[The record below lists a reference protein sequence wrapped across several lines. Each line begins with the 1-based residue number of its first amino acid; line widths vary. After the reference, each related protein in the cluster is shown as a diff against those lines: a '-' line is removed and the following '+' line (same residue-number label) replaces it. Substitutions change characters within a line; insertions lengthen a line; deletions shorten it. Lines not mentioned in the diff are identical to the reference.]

1 MARITVED
9 CLENVDNRFELVM
22 LATKRARQLALNNAD
37 PFLDWEN
44 DKATVMALREIANG
58 NINYENVD
66 LQARTAEEGDEEI
79 GDEVSVEQALQ
90 EALAEADQQKS
101 TSSAQT
107 ILGDLPATPP
117 ATGGI
122 DE

>member
-22 LATKRARQLALNNAD
+22 LATKRARQLALNGAD

-58 NINYENVD
+58 DINYENVD
-66 LQARTAEEGDEEI
+66 LQARTTEDGDGEQLT
-79 GDEVSVEQALQ
+79 DEVSVEQALQ

-117 ATGGI
+117 AGI